1 MTEARFY
8 NTDPRYEMMAAL
20 LPDPKTENLP
30 DAEQI
35 VDDLR
40 EVIKL
45 CYAYTLEE
53 RGGPKERTA
62 SELAEAIISH
72 LFIEWGMHKTLD
84 LAQFAQELWIGPE
97 EPEPDE

>member
-1 MTEARFY
+1 MTETRFY
-8 NTDPRYEMMAAL
+8 NTDPRYAMMAAL
-20 LPDPKTENLP
+20 LPDPGTENLP

-35 VDDLR
+35 LDDLR

-62 SELAEAIISH
+62 SELADAIIEH
-72 LFIEWGMHKTLD
+72 LFIEWGMHKTPD
-84 LAQFAQELWIGPE
+84 LAQFAQEHWLGDDQAATE
-97 EPEPDE
+97 